1 MIIYITSPL
10 PKVKR
15 DRKYVK
21 ASGLLKDS
29 VYETPQNSFAYKIT
43 TIGKAHTR
51 AAHDKARPGP
61 SMDRE
66 GGHAVPP
73 LAEELLTIRGL

>member
-1 MIIYITSPL
+1 MAIYVTSPL

-15 DRKYVK
+15 DRKSVK
-21 ASGLLKDS
+21 ASGWLPDS

-43 TIGKAHTR
+43 AIAKTHTR

-61 SMDRE
+61 NMERE
-66 GGHAVPP
+66 GSHAVPS
-73 LAEELLTIRGL
+73 LAEELLIIRGL